1 MNITTA
7 SLSRQGERASNQD
20 QTGDVIGD
28 RSACFLVCDG
38 VAGAPGGDVAASIA
52 RNAILADFDGDKHLN
67 PQFIRHYVNNANQAI
82 RSEQKNS
89 QDYGR
94 MGTTLVSLF
103 IDRDYHLAYW
113 AHAGDSRLYLFR
125 RGFLYQVTTDHSL
138 IQQMKDAGHQ
148 TDGINSNLLYFA
160 LGMGDQNRE
169 ASYSDVV
176 PIEDGDAFLL
186 CTDGFWHGV
195 TEEQMQ
201 QALQMVNNPDE
212 WLTLMHQSLLK
223 HGDAST
229 DKQDNYSAVAVWV
242 GQPQDTT
249 LIHTLAE
256 AAQFF
261 PLRD

>member
-1 MNITTA
+1 MNITMA
-7 SLSRQGERASNQD
+7 SLSQQGERTSNQD
-20 QTGDVIGD
+20 QTGEVIGE
-28 RSACFLVCDG
+28 RAACFLVCDG
-38 VAGAPGGDVAASIA
+38 VAGNSGGEVAARIA
-52 RNAILADFDGDKHLN
+52 RNAILAEFDGEQHLN
-67 PQFIRHYVNNANQAI
+67 PQYIRQYVNNANQAI
-82 RSEQKNS
+82 RSEQRNDQDNS
-89 QDYGR
+89 K

-138 IQQMKDAGHQ
+138 IQQLKDAGHQ
-148 TDGINSNLLYFA
+148 TEGVSSNLLYFA
-160 LGMGDQNRE
+160 LGMGDERRE

-176 PIEDGDAFLL
+176 PVEDGDAFLL

-195 TEEQMQ
+195 TQEQMQ
-201 QALQMVNNPDE
+201 QSLQMVNTPQE
-212 WLTLMHQSLLK
+212 WLTLMHQSLRK
-223 HGDAST
+223 YGETSDDT
-229 DKQDNYSAVAVWV
+229 QDNYSAIAAWV
-242 GQPQDTT
+242 GQPQETT